1 MIEIGQKILK
11 MAYTSTV
18 IIYIR
23 KRGRKSL
30 NVLSVELKVFL
41 GSLGQVSFKHRLK
54 MNHERSER
62 IKVEKK

>member
-1 MIEIGQKILK
+1 MIEIGQKMLK

-41 GSLGQVSFKHRLK
+41 GSLDQVSIKHRLK